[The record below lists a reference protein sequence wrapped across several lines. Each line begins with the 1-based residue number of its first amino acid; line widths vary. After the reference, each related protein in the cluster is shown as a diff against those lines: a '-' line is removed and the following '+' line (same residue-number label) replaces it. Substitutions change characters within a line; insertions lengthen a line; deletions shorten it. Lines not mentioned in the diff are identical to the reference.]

1 MSLTEQQQPMSIFLY
16 ALKAP
21 ESRRQYP
28 RRFKMFLDF
37 LKLQVTIEEQA
48 MEFLTKTRQNPQW
61 AQDNLMQFM
70 ALQNERAR
78 RKEIAERTISNY
90 YKATKLF
97 CEMNDLTLRWKRI
110 RRGLPRGRKA
120 ANDRAPTIVERQHF
134 FCYVFVCNYDIC
146 YS

>member
-1 MSLTEQQQPMSIFLY
+1 MSLTEQQDPMSIFLY

-37 LKLQVTIEEQA
+37 LKLLGTIEEQA
-48 MEFLTKTRQNPQW
+48 IEFLTKARQNPQW
-61 AQDNLMQFM
+61 AQDNLMRFM

-78 RKEIAERTISNY
+78 RKEIAESTISNY

-97 CEMNDLTLRWKRI
+97 CVK
-110 RRGLPRGRKA
+110 
-120 ANDRAPTIVERQHF
+120 
-134 FCYVFVCNYDIC
+134 
-146 YS
+146 